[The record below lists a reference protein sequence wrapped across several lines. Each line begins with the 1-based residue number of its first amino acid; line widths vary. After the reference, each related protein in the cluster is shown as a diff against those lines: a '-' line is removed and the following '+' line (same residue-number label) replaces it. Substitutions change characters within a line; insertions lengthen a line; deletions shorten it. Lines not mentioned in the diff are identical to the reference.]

1 MSAEPKATGRPSEYA
16 IDAQCPACQTKSE
29 MAVTQSGRPP
39 RPGTISI
46 CMRCGEVSMYDHR
59 DGRLQLRDLQA
70 AEWDFIAND
79 RNLRAKVEHAQYLA
93 RAARR
98 KAILRN

>member
-1 MSAEPKATGRPSEYA
+1 
-16 IDAQCPACQTKSE
+16 
-29 MAVTQSGRPP
+29 
-39 RPGTISI
+39 
-46 CMRCGEVSMYDHR
+46 MYDHR